1 MFKDQLNVNANLAEL
16 VAGSYRLE
24 RERAKAIEHK
34 TEPEQAVNET
44 PLLAGN
50 PGHLGL
56 PDRAPKPTS

>member
-24 RERAKAIEHK
+24 RERAKTIEHK
-34 TEPEQAVNET
+34 TEPEQAPNET

-50 PGHLGL
+50 RSPR
-56 PDRAPKPTS
+56 PP